1 MAQLVRECIWRMETL
16 PWDLAGL
23 QVQVTVMASYGIISL
38 AKKLIHNCLSRLR
51 SINEYLVFDWSGK
64 GLRLRQSPSA
74 TGVGNS
80 GAHTTVGVA
89 VGAPASTWPGSRR
102 LLTMAH
108 SSYLVHRNP
117 AVWLGALPFNSSSLS
132 ICHLCVCVCLRAHV
146 CAHTSA
152 TRWDQ
157 EPQHTTNTDLR
168 QRWDDV
174 ILMSD
179 VLRCRRLQWL
189 GHVAQ
194 MPAIRLPKKLLFGWL
209 SHSRPAQESASG
221 GKTGSRLT

>member
-1 MAQLVRECIWRMETL
+1 MCVCVRACAVAQLVRECIWRMETL
-16 PWDLAGL
+16 PWDLARL

-51 SINEYLVFDWSGK
+51 SINEYLVFHWSGK

-89 VGAPASTWPGSRR
+89 VGAPVSTWPGSRR

-117 AVWLGALPFNSSSLS
+117 AVWLGHYRLTAAPYPFA
-132 ICHLCVCVCLRAHV
+132 ICVCA
-146 CAHTSA
+146 CACVRTCVR
-152 TRWDQ
+152 TRVRLDG
-157 EPQHTTNTDLR
+157 TRSLN
-168 QRWDDV
+168 
-174 ILMSD
+174 ILPILIFNKDGTM
-179 VLRCRRLQWL
+179 
-189 GHVAQ
+189 
-194 MPAIRLPKKLLFGWL
+194 
-209 SHSRPAQESASG
+209 
-221 GKTGSRLT
+221 